1 LPNIAEP
8 YFKGGNFTKNHRNM
22 ESKEQHLIRHY
33 VILIITFLFLGGCA
47 QQLSDKTAIYDNW
60 KGQLTNQKTWRV
72 QGKLAFISPDERQSA
87 NLNWQQQEN
96 SNNLVLTSFIGTR
109 ILQLKQSRDIAELEF
124 DDKVYVD
131 SNASALL
138 KRLTGFALPVNNASD
153 WLKGT
158 IDSHTLQVDELGR
171 AKQVLWID
179 NEGKQ
184 WQINYAN
191 YIQSSGFWL
200 PTKLTLKHQ
209 KIRIK
214 IQLYDWRFN

>member
-1 LPNIAEP
+1 
-8 YFKGGNFTKNHRNM
+8 M

-33 VILIITFLFLGGCA
+33 VILTITFLFLGGCA
-47 QQLSDKTAIYDNW
+47 QQLSDKTAVYDNW

-96 SNNLVLTSFIGTR
+96 SSNLVLTSFIGTR

-191 YIQSSGFWL
+191 YIQSAGFWL

-214 IQLYDWRFN
+214 IQLHDWRFN

>member
-47 QQLSDKTAIYDNW
+47 QQLSDKTVVYDNW

-87 NLNWQQQEN
+87 NLNWHQQEN

-184 WQINYAN
+184 WQINYTN
-191 YIQSSGFWL
+191 YIQSAGFWL
-200 PTKLTLKHQ
+200 PTNLTLKHQ

>member
-1 LPNIAEP
+1 
-8 YFKGGNFTKNHRNM
+8 M

-138 KRLTGFALPVNNASD
+138 KRLTGFAVPVNNASD

-184 WQINYAN
+184 WQINYTN
-191 YIQSSGFWL
+191 YIQSAGFWL
-200 PTKLTLKHQ
+200 PTNLTLKHQ

>member
-1 LPNIAEP
+1 
-8 YFKGGNFTKNHRNM
+8 M
-22 ESKEQHLIRHY
+22 IRHY

-47 QQLSDKTAIYDNW
+47 QQLSDKTVVYDNW

-158 IDSHTLQVDELGR
+158 IDSHTLKVDELGR

-184 WQINYAN
+184 WQINYTN
-191 YIQSSGFWL
+191 YIQSAGFWL
-200 PTKLTLKHQ
+200 PTNLTLKHQ